1 MVCPVQPD
9 FRIVAEGAGRIT
21 TMKTNHSTINSI
33 DEFDLWIDGKFF
45 SPSGQ
50 KYFDC
55 LNPSTGEVMAKV
67 AEASLGDVQKAVVAA
82 RRAFD
87 SGVWSN
93 LPLKER
99 GQFLHKIA
107 GLIRENAK
115 ELADLECLSTGK
127 TIKQATFI
135 DVPTAADCFE
145 YFANV
150 SESLKGEQIPVGDPV
165 LNVVSRE
172 PVGVVVCII
181 PWNYP
186 LIMAAWKM
194 APTLIAGNTVVFKPS
209 PLGSVS
215 IMKLVQLIE
224 KVGLPKGVLNFVTS
238 SSSQVSAELVKH
250 PNVDMVSFSGGTQTG
265 QDIMRLAAGTT
276 KKLCLELGGKSPSIV
291 FADCDLE
298 AAVGGSLSAI
308 FMNQGQMC
316 TAMSRLLLE
325 GKIYDEFLQKFVAR
339 TKSLR
344 IGNSFSYETDF
355 GPVISREN
363 RDKILKSIETAKKEG
378 VKVVC
383 GGQIPLSQ
391 ENTGA
396 EFARGFY
403 VEPTILSNVKNSMTI
418 AQEEIFGPVLSV
430 IRFKDKEEAV
440 CLANDS
446 KYGLAACIWTKD
458 LKKANEVAKRLR
470 CGTVWINTYGGFYNE
485 VPFGG
490 FKQSGFGRELG
501 KEGLLEYTQTKN
513 ICTDMTPLGRS
524 LAASWF

>member
-1 MVCPVQPD
+1 MP
-9 FRIVAEGAGRIT
+9 A
-21 TMKTNHSTINSI
+21 STILQTEHYS
-33 DEFDLWIDGKFF
+33 LWIDGKFC
-45 SPSGQ
+45 PSFNQ

-55 LNPSTGEVMAKV
+55 INPSTGEVMAQM
-67 AEASLGDVQKAVVAA
+67 AQATAGDIQKAVAA
-82 RRAFD
+82 SRRAFD
-87 SGVWSN
+87 AGEWSGLSI
-93 LPLKER
+93 KER
-99 GQFLHKIA
+99 GQFLQKIA
-107 GLIRENAK
+107 SLIRENAK
-115 ELADLECLSTGK
+115 VLADLECLSTGK
-127 TIKQATFI
+127 TIKQTTFI

-186 LIMAAWKM
+186 LIMAAWKI
-194 APTLIAGNTVVFKPS
+194 APALIAGNTVVFKPS

-215 IMKLVQLIE
+215 IMKLAQIIE

-238 SSSQVSAELVKH
+238 STPEVSAELVKH
-250 PNVDMVSFSGGTQTG
+250 PAVDMVSFSGGTETG
-265 QDIMRLAAGTT
+265 VEIMRLAADTT
-276 KKLCLELGGKSPSIV
+276 KKICLELGGKSANIV
-291 FADCDLE
+291 FADCDLD

-316 TAMSRLLLE
+316 TAASRLLLE
-325 GKIYDEFLQKFVAR
+325 DKIYDEFLQKLIAK
-339 TKSLR
+339 TKNLK

-355 GPVISREN
+355 GPVISLEAREG
-363 RDKILKSIETAKKEG
+363 ILKSIGIGKKEG
-378 VKVVC
+378 AKLVC
-383 GGQIPLSQ
+383 GGQIPQLA
-391 ENTGA
+391 A

-403 VEPTILSNVKNSMTI
+403 IEPTIFSNVKNSMTI
-418 AQEEIFGPVLSV
+418 AQEEIFGPLLSV
-430 IRFKDKEEAV
+430 IRFSSLAEAV
-440 CLANDS
+440 KIANDS
-446 KYGLAACIWTKD
+446 KYGLAACVWTKD
-458 LKKANEVAKRLR
+458 LKKANETAKQLR

-513 ICTDMTPLGRS
+513 ICTDMTPSGRS
-524 LAASWF
+524 LVASWF